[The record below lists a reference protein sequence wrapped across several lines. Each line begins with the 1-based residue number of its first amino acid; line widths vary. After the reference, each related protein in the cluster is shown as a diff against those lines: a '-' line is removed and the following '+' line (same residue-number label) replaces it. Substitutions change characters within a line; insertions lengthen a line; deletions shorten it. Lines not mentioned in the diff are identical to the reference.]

1 MIRLRAP
8 GGSNDWH
15 TSRRIRQYRNRSGEP
30 AAAVCRCHP
39 GSSTRGKPEQQ
50 PRPLTASQSAAQAP
64 ESSAAGAARLPVAP
78 RHLPTLETFRA
89 EQPTVKG
96 TSTPTISANAALL
109 IGSLLQSEKLPF
121 EVMAARLSPERY
133 ALQQFHG
140 SDLQQMLGRFAE
152 PGHVPGKAE
161 TEQLIK
167 GFAQSLADQLEHFQL
182 MHDATA
188 EAFADRNTLAVS
200 QAALG
205 EYAGRASK
213 SIEAGLNHSLAVLDE
228 RIATLDSQLEG
239 ATEGSRPVLLMD
251 RQALETAR
259 AMLSDLHADF
269 CKSPEAKR
277 LNAVAAHTQMDALI
291 DKLNVDR
298 NSVGGWKGFG
308 PIVAAAVPQ

>member
-1 MIRLRAP
+1 
-8 GGSNDWH
+8 
-15 TSRRIRQYRNRSGEP
+15 
-30 AAAVCRCHP
+30 
-39 GSSTRGKPEQQ
+39 
-50 PRPLTASQSAAQAP
+50 
-64 ESSAAGAARLPVAP
+64 
-78 RHLPTLETFRA
+78 
-89 EQPTVKG
+89 
-96 TSTPTISANAALL
+96 
-109 IGSLLQSEKLPF
+109 
-121 EVMAARLSPERY
+121 
-133 ALQQFHG
+133 
-140 SDLQQMLGRFAE
+140 MLGRFAE
-152 PGHVPGKAE
+152 PGHEPSKAE

-167 GFAQSLADQLEHFQL
+167 GFARSLADQLEHFQL

-188 EAFADRNTLAVS
+188 EAFGPGGLRDRNTLAVS

-213 SIEAGLNHSLAVLDE
+213 SIEAELNHSLAVLDE

-308 PIVAAAVPQ
+308 PIVAAAVPQFMVSMLHLGYIRTATGDAMKDAVPEKAPTRA